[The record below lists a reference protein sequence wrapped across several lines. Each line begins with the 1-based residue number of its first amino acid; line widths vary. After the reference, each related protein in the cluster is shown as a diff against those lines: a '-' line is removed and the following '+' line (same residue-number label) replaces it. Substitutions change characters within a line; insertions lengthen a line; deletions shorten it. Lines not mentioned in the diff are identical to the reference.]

1 MLAAFGQH
9 RPGEYEVKAAY
20 LFNFSKYL
28 EWPSVAFASSVAP
41 LTLCVAGRDPFD
53 GALAAYEHRIVQTR
67 ELRVRHGVGLDELP
81 GCHMLFLAESEEPHV
96 QQFLRATARMPIVT
110 ASDIEGFVKAGGTI
124 GLVNAGERIQFE
136 VNLAGA
142 QRAGIKVNPQLLRI
156 ARNTREKIE

>member
-20 LFNFSKYL
+20 LLNFIKYL

-96 QQFLRATARMPIVT
+96 QQFLRATSKALSRQVARSVLSMQVN
-110 ASDIEGFVKAGGTI
+110 GFSSRSTSPVPSVPGS
-124 GLVNAGERIQFE
+124 R
-136 VNLAGA
+136 
-142 QRAGIKVNPQLLRI
+142 
-156 ARNTREKIE
+156 